1 MRAEAPPRGGSQNL
15 QIPVL
20 NGARPAGFGTRTSPV
35 PLSNRTRLR
44 LAQRCEL
51 PKQLF
56 PYLTLLRHYTASG
69 LLNLLTTLVRTMVRT
84 TPGRKLQATKLTD
97 SARIRHAAPGL
108 ASETT
113 IYAQNRTRQI
123 KNCSAPEQ
131 KTPPNKPTQCPAEAR
146 NKAPASGRS
155 KRRHA
160 HTGIRNGTTAAR
172 TETCRNNALSTAGQ
186 GTERRKNPILQFRQ
200 NMLSL
205 SSHTEKPARRRS
217 QTLPGTGSKSITT
230 HPCGSITGLWQS
242 MQS

>member
-113 IYAQNRTRQI
+113 IYARNRTRQI
-123 KNCSAPEQ
+123 KSGSTPEQ
-131 KTPPNKPTQCPAEAR
+131 NAPQRTGQMPLRSPKQSPGKRSLKKATRTHR
-146 NKAPASGRS
+146 NPE
-155 KRRHA
+155 
-160 HTGIRNGTTAAR
+160 RNDG
-172 TETCRNNALSTAGQ
+172 G
-186 GTERRKNPILQFRQ
+186 KD
-200 NMLSL
+200 
-205 SSHTEKPARRRS
+205 
-217 QTLPGTGSKSITT
+217 
-230 HPCGSITGLWQS
+230 
-242 MQS
+242 